1 MGSFRKVLG
10 FWDLFW
16 LSVGGMVG
24 VAILTFASVTYGYA
38 GPSSLISWI
47 LAGIFSIFMAL
58 VYSEM
63 VTAFPDSG
71 ALVVF
76 PYEGFGKR
84 RLARY
89 LAFLEGAGYYI
100 GTLFGIV
107 ISAIILGSYVS
118 PALAT
123 GTAGS
128 LIIAELSLLFVG
140 IINMLGAKV
149 TSKANLL
156 MSIFFMVI
164 FSAIIILGII
174 HGSASRLIPF
184 FSGTSK
190 AVGIIYAIPIA
201 ILAYGS
207 WTALI
212 TIPEEAKDVKKIPK
226 AMIYS
231 LLVVTLLYALIVLA
245 VYMGLNSTQLN
256 KTFYYYPV
264 FGLVTLLGSNLL
276 LWAFQ
281 IAAIFA
287 IVAVMLV
294 MVMSNSR
301 ILVALSR
308 LKFLPGKMGEIS
320 QRSIPLYATLLS
332 FLIPMTLSFFP
343 TYYYQY
349 VVIGAIIGTGLPR
362 VIDLASY
369 LKLRGSKSYKPSF
382 KVKYGAAFAVAAFIG
397 LVVSELS
404 LGISDIEW
412 SIVAFAILTFFFII
426 LERAYAVRKNSEVK
440 LSM

>member
-1 MGSFRKVLG
+1 MASFRKVLG

-38 GPSSLISWI
+38 GPSSIISWI
-47 LAGIFSIFMAL
+47 LAGVFSIFMAL

-76 PYEGFGKR
+76 PYEGFGKGR
-84 RLARY
+84 IARY

-140 IINMLGAKV
+140 IINILGAKV
-149 TSKANLL
+149 TSKINLL

-164 FSAIIILGII
+164 FSAVIILGII
-174 HGSASRLIPF
+174 HGSASRLMPF

-190 AVGIIYAIPIA
+190 AVGIVYAIPIA

-226 AMIYS
+226 AMVYS

-245 VYMGLNSTQLN
+245 VYMGLSSTQLN

-264 FGLVTLLGSNLL
+264 FGLVALLGNNLL
-276 LWAFQ
+276 LLAFQ

-287 IVAVMLV
+287 IIAVMLV

-308 LKFLPGKMGEIS
+308 LKFLPGKMSEIS
-320 QRSIPLYATLLS
+320 KRSIPLYATLLS
-332 FLIPMTLSFFP
+332 FLIPMALSFFP

-382 KVKYGAAFAVAAFIG
+382 KVKYGVAFAAMAFIG
-397 LVVSELS
+397 LVISELS

-412 SIVAFAILTFFFII
+412 SVVAFGMLTFFFII
-426 LERAYAVRKNSEVK
+426 LERTYAARKNSVTK
-440 LSM
+440 